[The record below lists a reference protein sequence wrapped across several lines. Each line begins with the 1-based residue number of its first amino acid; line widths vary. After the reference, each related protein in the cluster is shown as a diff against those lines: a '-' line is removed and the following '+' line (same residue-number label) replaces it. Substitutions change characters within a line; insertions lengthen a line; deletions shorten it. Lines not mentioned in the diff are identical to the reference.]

1 MLGCQIEEGPN
12 LDFSK
17 DKVVF
22 LHNYFVIRF
31 KSLLEVKLSFKSVL
45 ENIIHAQGLG
55 GKRREEGEGGKTKNS
70 LRTSRS
76 LSEIRRGDPD

>member
-31 KSLLEVKLSFKSVL
+31 KSLLEVKLSPNAFL
-45 ENIIHAQGLG
+45 EKLRMLRAWGEE
-55 GKRREEGEGGKTKNS
+55 RREEEDHEFFKNAMVSLVELVGGGPN
-70 LRTSRS
+70 
-76 LSEIRRGDPD
+76 RGM